1 MICQEQYV
9 GTAIHENLETARAIA
24 YQNMI
29 EQITVFVTSDSRIQR
44 SEINGIVT
52 DSSAF
57 TTLTSSC
64 ISLNDVR
71 EESQKTS
78 DGKYL
83 VRKIATRESVA
94 KYFLQRRQRIID
106 LLEAVSRGT
115 ASSDKQIQVTSVV
128 KNLYWAFLE
137 RLMYPD
143 TLNYT
148 FALGP
153 GRSYTASLTG
163 IRDAFQAL
171 IQDIEFTPLQ
181 KIDDDNLVYQ
191 YAVSLSG
198 RSVANLHF
206 NYYDGQGQT
215 DASVQNGKVSCTF
228 YYQKKNLAEKEVTAF
243 VEYRFTEEM
252 DPALAMAD
260 TMLHNLQMKNSV
272 TFILPGSKK
281 VLTKPAAPVLSQ
293 ISEILAARGNFE
305 ELIKVLKNL
314 EKKGRII
321 TGNET
326 DFGTIEGL
334 YGLIVGKAGLEV
346 IFRVEKGRRI
356 DLDSGKEII
365 LSDHAGKPLTY
376 IEMLK

>member
-1 MICQEQYV
+1 M
-9 GTAIHENLETARAIA
+9 
-24 YQNMI
+24 
-29 EQITVFVTSDSRIQR
+29 
-44 SEINGIVT
+44 
-52 DSSAF
+52 
-57 TTLTSSC
+57 
-64 ISLNDVR
+64 
-71 EESQKTS
+71 
-78 DGKYL
+78 
-83 VRKIATRESVA
+83 
-94 KYFLQRRQRIID
+94 
-106 LLEAVSRGT
+106 
-115 ASSDKQIQVTSVV
+115 
-128 KNLYWAFLE
+128 
-137 RLMYPD
+137 
-143 TLNYT
+143 
-148 FALGP
+148 
-153 GRSYTASLTG
+153 
-163 IRDAFQAL
+163 
-171 IQDIEFTPLQ
+171 
-181 KIDDDNLVYQ
+181 
-191 YAVSLSG
+191 
-198 RSVANLHF
+198 
-206 NYYDGQGQT
+206 
-215 DASVQNGKVSCTF
+215 
-228 YYQKKNLAEKEVTAF
+228 TAF